1 MKVIIAGSR
10 TFNNY
15 DLLVKTLQEENLI
28 IDEVVCGGARGAD
41 TLGAEWAKKNG
52 VPVKY
57 FNAEWEKYGRVAG
70 IIRNHEMGDYADYL
84 IAFWDGKSRGTKD
97 MIDYMQQLGKH
108 GKVILFKNKEG

>member
-15 DLLVKTLQEENLI
+15 DLLERVLQEENLI
-28 IDEVVCGGARGAD
+28 IEEVVCGGARGAD
-41 TLGAEWAKKNG
+41 DHGQKWARNNG
-52 VPVKY
+52 VSVKY

-108 GKVILFKNKEG
+108 GKVVLFKNEQ

>member
-15 DLLVKTLQEENLI
+15 NLLNKTLQEVDLV
-28 IDEVVCGGARGAD
+28 IDEVVCGGAKGAD
-41 TLGAEWAKKNG
+41 SLGAEWARKNG

-57 FNAEWEKYGRVAG
+57 FNAEWYIYGRAAG
-70 IIRNHEMGDYADYL
+70 AIRNHTMGEYADYL
-84 IAFWDGKSRGTKD
+84 VAFWDGKSRGTKD

-108 GKVILFKNKEG
+108 GTVIMFENIC